1 MNNIANVYCIDTN
14 IKDNG
19 KSVSFSVVADNPKD
33 AIYVATECT
42 YNGKLIKDENIVT
55 VRTVATRVVTSYY
68 NDECKDLNPNYV
80 APPKNDKAGE
90 NKQES
95 K

>member
-42 YNGKLIKDENIVT
+42 YNGKRIEDENIVT
-55 VRTVATRVVTSYY
+55 VRTVATRIVTSYY
-68 NDECKDLNPNYV
+68 NNACNDLNPNYV
-80 APPKNDKAGE
+80 PSEEDDKDKLAPASTK
-90 NKQES
+90 
-95 K
+95 